1 MNRERW
7 RVWVHYPS
15 WPCPRC
21 QQGSFRLLS
30 TSIQKITSFQERYE
44 RTAHSYNHHELL
56 DRFTGHMQCDRPGCQ
71 ETGTIAGNYLSHWL
85 SDGTEEGLT
94 EISYQ
99 VLSVVPA
106 PLPFEVDQRIPK
118 PIEHLVREAA
128 ALFWAD
134 HRAAASRVREVIEA
148 VLTDLEIPTQDTKKG
163 RLTLHRRIELFA
175 KLENEK
181 WKEQAEV
188 IEAAKWI
195 GNDGTHDT
203 VTRDECLDAFEMLE
217 LVLDDIYVRT
227 RHDLLARVRERN
239 ARHRGSKPS

>member
-1 MNRERW
+1 M
-7 RVWVHYPS
+7 
-15 WPCPRC
+15 
-21 QQGSFRLLS
+21 
-30 TSIQKITSFQERYE
+30 
-44 RTAHSYNHHELL
+44 
-56 DRFTGHMQCDRPGCQ
+56 
-71 ETGTIAGNYLSHWL
+71 
-85 SDGTEEGLT
+85 
-94 EISYQ
+94 
-99 VLSVVPA
+99 PA

-118 PIEHLVREAA
+118 PIEHLVREAV